1 MNPDETNGA
10 PSANRTEEKSKRY
23 MRLVRQEDRSDY
35 VEPETV
41 CDPHV
46 LDFHRKRVWH
56 CIGEILAKHHF
67 RHRQGRVYWRPR
79 GCEAEEVEVT
89 ADWLARRGR
98 RYALR
103 KKLDV
108 RNAPADWAAQVLAH
122 WDVLASIRVDV
133 IWGKED
139 DLPALRTIGFELAR
153 RGCYAWGGKLAM
165 VVSYRKD
172 NRTTLENISVDGLRT
187 ALSEYGIY
195 IGTMSETEESKEA
208 RKEAR
213 KNKETEPE
221 KEFEFVAEPVST
233 DRAKLICAS
242 ATVRT
247 ALPPIR
253 KLNRLRL
260 PVRRQDGRIVLL
272 PAGYDLESKTLTL
285 EEFQFRTD
293 MPFDE
298 AKAFLRDVYSEFPYA
313 HGDGT
318 SLGIGYSVGL
328 MGESILPPGTFFP
341 GLAVMGNTVAT
352 GKTRFAKLAVL
363 PLGMV
368 AKTDMPP
375 GAEEMSKT
383 LHSSARGGESVLF
396 FDNSMRRISGG
407 PIEAAMT
414 TYYHNRRVLAVS
426 AMGTYEAAF
435 KLVIT
440 GVDLRLDL
448 GVARRFRVVRLHS
461 TDENPELRVYKRDL
475 NDHALPALRE
485 EYCAA
490 IWAIIREWARAGA
503 KEVTLDSK
511 MPADYRKW
519 FNFTGSVILHAGFDD
534 LSHVNDSKA
543 NDERADVAELLKAM
557 DDPKGRQLL
566 AEDDSDAAAKG
577 EWDTP
582 SLVKLAI
589 KRELF
594 ADALCN
600 ARTAKAEQTILGRI
614 LSRWVDRPVSGM
626 TLRYRRIR
634 SAIYR
639 AEPSKIQQMAA

>member
-1 MNPDETNGA
+1 MTNPDENGA
-10 PSANRTEEKSKRY
+10 PSADQTTEKEKRY
-23 MRLVRQEDRSDY
+23 MRLVRREDRTDE
-35 VEPETV
+35 EPSAT
-41 CDPHV
+41 PHCSNT
-46 LDFHRKRVWH
+46 LDFKTRGVWR
-56 CIGEILAKHHF
+56 CIGEIMAKHGF
-67 RHRQGRVYWRPR
+67 RSRQGKVYWKPR
-79 GCEAEEVEVT
+79 GHNAEEIEVDP
-89 ADWLARRGR
+89 DWLTERGR
-98 RYALR
+98 RYAAR
-103 KKLDV
+103 KKIELKNV
-108 RNAPADWAAQVLAH
+108 PEDWAKQALGH

-133 IWGKED
+133 VWGKED

-153 RGCYAWGGKLAM
+153 RGCFAWGGKLAM
-165 VVSYRKD
+165 VVNYRKD
-172 NRTTLENISVDGLRT
+172 SRTTLENISVDGLRT
-187 ALSEYGIY
+187 ALTEFGIY
-195 IGTMSETEESKEA
+195 IGTMSETEDSKEA
-208 RKEAR
+208 RKTAR
-213 KNKETEPE
+213 KEKEPE
-221 KEFEFVAEPVST
+221 PDKEFEFSAETVSN

-247 ALPPIR
+247 ALPSIR

-260 PVRRQDGRIVLL
+260 PVRRNDGRIALL
-272 PAGYDLESKTLTL
+272 PPGYDRESKTLTL
-285 EEFQFRTD
+285 EEFTYRTD

-298 AKAFLRDVYSEFPYA
+298 AKAFLKDVYSEFPYA
-313 HGDGT
+313 SQDGT
-318 SLGIGYSVGL
+318 SLGVGYSVGL

-341 GLAVMGNTVAT
+341 GLAVMGNTAAT

-368 AKTDMPP
+368 AKTDMPL
-375 GAEEMSKT
+375 GADEMSKT

-396 FDNSMRRISGG
+396 FDNSMKRISGG

-448 GVARRFRVVRLHS
+448 GVARRFRTVRLHTS
-461 TDENPELRVYKRDL
+461 DENPELRVYKRDL

-490 IWAIIREWARAGA
+490 IWALIREWARAGA
-503 KEVTLDSK
+503 KVISLDSK

-519 FNFTGSVILHAGFDD
+519 FNFVGSVVLHADFED
-534 LSHVNDSKA
+534 LSHVNDAKA

-557 DDPKGRQLL
+557 DDAKARQLL
-566 AEDDSDAAAKG
+566 AEEDSDAAGKG

-594 ADALCN
+594 ADALSN
-600 ARTAKAEQTILGRI
+600 ARTAKSEQTILGRI
-614 LSRWVDRPVSGM
+614 LSRWVDRPVAGM
-626 TLRYRRIR
+626 TLRYRRVR
-634 SAIYR
+634 SAVYR